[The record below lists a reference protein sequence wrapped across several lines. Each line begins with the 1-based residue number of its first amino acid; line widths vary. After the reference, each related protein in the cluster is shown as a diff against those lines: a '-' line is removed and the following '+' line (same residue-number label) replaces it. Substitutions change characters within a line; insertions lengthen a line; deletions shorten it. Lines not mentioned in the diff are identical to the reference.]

1 MADFKDILK
10 NISGNKIYIQT
21 HNFPDPDAISSAFGL
36 QRLLQYENIEA
47 KIIYTGEIDRLSTI
61 SMIKKL
67 NIDIHRID
75 SLPEILKDDEIILV
89 DAQRGNSNITDTC
102 SDRVL
107 CIDHHRIFGQSQ
119 YGYSDIRSDVGA
131 CASII
136 AEYYKEAGIAPDPDV
151 CTALLYGIKIDTA
164 NLTRSVSKLDLDMF
178 YDLYYKADLELISKL
193 ETSTLQLSDLHAYA
207 NAINSIKVIDTT
219 SFANTGHNCPEALI
233 ATISDFMLDI
243 SEVSIS
249 IVYSYKK
256 EGIRLS
262 VRCDRGI
269 YDAGLIT
276 NEALKGI
283 GKGGGHAA
291 MAGGLIPFREG
302 MSEIKSEDVERY
314 FLNAIR
320 RLYPV

>member
-1 MADFKDILK
+1 MSDFKDILR

-36 QRLLQYENIEA
+36 QKLLKCENIDA

-61 SMIKKL
+61 KMIKEL
-67 NIDIHRID
+67 NIDIYRMD
-75 SLPEILKDDEIILV
+75 SLPEITKNDEIILV

-119 YGYSDIRSDVGA
+119 YRYDDIRSDVGA

-136 AEYYKEAGIAPDPDV
+136 TEYYKEAGIEPDRDI

-164 NLTRSVSKLDLDMF
+164 NLTRGVSQLDLDMF
-178 YDLYYKADLELISKL
+178 YYLYYRADLELISKL
-193 ETSTLQLSDLHAYA
+193 ETSTLQMSDLHAYA
-207 NAINSIKVIDTT
+207 NAINSIKVIDNI
-219 SFANTGHNCPEALI
+219 SFANTGYNCPEALI

-262 VRCDRGI
+262 VRCDRGV

-276 NEALKGI
+276 NEALKGV
-283 GKGGGHAA
+283 GKGGGHAS
-291 MAGGLIPFREG
+291 MAGGFIPFGNE
-302 MSEIKSEDVERY
+302 MTEINPKDVERY
-314 FLNAIR
+314 FLTAIR
-320 RLYPV
+320 RMYSN